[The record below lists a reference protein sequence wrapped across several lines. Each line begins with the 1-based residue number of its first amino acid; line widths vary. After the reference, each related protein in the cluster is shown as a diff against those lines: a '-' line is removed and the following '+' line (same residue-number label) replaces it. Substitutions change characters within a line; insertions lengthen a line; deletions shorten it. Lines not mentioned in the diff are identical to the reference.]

1 MVSTFKKQSEALE
14 ACLDTQFTYA
24 INYPNSKACFFV
36 NATEK
41 QFWDEYMVKGPRN
54 NYEKIR
60 VDKPCYLFLDIDK
73 TDQYP
78 NTDIDEIYD
87 SIKQQIINNLNYLGI
102 EDIRFIKL
110 HSHSNTKQSL
120 HIIVKT
126 LVLFENLIHCGEFVR
141 AIKEN
146 SDYPDVI
153 DTTIYSKNRNF
164 RMLGCTK
171 AGQKRYLEGDKPLS
185 YEFWRDTK
193 IQPLQWYGETITMDI
208 DETKNTII
216 STDIPENVHQF
227 FVNLSKDKK
236 ILKMVGPLNLN
247 RMVCFP
253 DTQVYIVN
261 SESNRCPIAKRNH
274 SSNHCRVFINLLHK
288 KYGVRCYSEKCN
300 GKSIMF
306 PTKDFLTEKIC
317 I

>member
-1 MVSTFKKQSEALE
+1 MVSTFKKQSEAYE
-14 ACLDTQFTYA
+14 ACLETQFTYA

-60 VDKPCYLFLDIDK
+60 VDKPCYLFLDLDK

-78 NTDIDEIYD
+78 NTDIEEIYN
-87 SIKQQIINNLNYLGI
+87 SIKEQIVYTLNGMGI
-102 EDIRFIKL
+102 QNIRFIKL
-110 HSHSNTKQSL
+110 HSHSKVKQSL

-126 LVLFENLIHCGEFVR
+126 PVLFKNLIHCGEFVR
-141 AIKEN
+141 AIKED
-146 SDYPDVI
+146 SEYPDII
-153 DTTIYSKNRNF
+153 DTSVYSKNRNF

-171 AGQKRYLEGDKPLS
+171 AGQERYLEGDKPLS

-193 IQPLQWYGETITMDI
+193 IQPLHWDGKTISMDI
-208 DETKNTII
+208 NEEK
-216 STDIPENVHQF
+216 STMVFSDVPENVHQF
-227 FVNLSKDKK
+227 FVDLSKDKK

-247 RMVCFP
+247 RIVCFP
-253 DTQVYIVN
+253 NTQVYIIN
-261 SESNRCPIAKRNH
+261 SQSNKCPIANRYH
-274 SSNHCRVFINLLHK
+274 SSNHCRIFINLIHK
-288 KYGVRCYSEKCN
+288 KYGIKCYSDKCN
-300 GKSIMF
+300 GKSIVF
-306 PTKDFLTEKIC
+306 PTEDFLTEKVC